1 MPIYECRRSKHGYMG
16 ALIIKAYNVDEAI
29 KYYKAFERGIDS
41 IPFKISEIGNDI
53 NGVIYD
59 DDPR

>member
-1 MPIYECRRSKHGYMG
+1 MG